1 MATVGQS
8 HCFETSMI
16 ELNLPTMTC
25 GHCVRTVSET
35 VQGVDAAARVNVDL
49 ATKTVRIE
57 SSHARQEFERAL
69 SEQGY
74 APAV

>member
-1 MATVGQS
+1 MLAIGQGR
-8 HCFETSMI
+8 CFETSMI

-35 VQGVDAAARVNVDL
+35 VQGVDAAAKVNVDL
-49 ATKTVRIE
+49 ATKTVRIK
-57 SSHARQEFERAL
+57 SSHARQQFERAL
-69 SEQGY
+69 SEAGY

>member
-1 MATVGQS
+1 MVAIGQGR
-8 HCFETSMI
+8 CFETSMI

-35 VQGVDAAARVNVDL
+35 VQGVDAAAKVNVDL

-57 SSHARQEFERAL
+57 SSHPRQQFERAL
-69 SEQGY
+69 SEAGY
-74 APAV
+74 APAG